1 MQKADQQLFQS
12 NKKESYNFVTQK
24 NSNLNANAQE
34 LMRRNHSKEYYPMIV
49 KSSKLNRQ
57 Q

>member
-24 NSNLNANAQE
+24 NSNLHANAQE

-49 KSSKLNRQ
+49 KSSKLNQ
-57 Q
+57 QQ